1 MSLIFGML
9 ARLSTMAR
17 CAFAGDVQNLHRGV
31 ILGRGARRHEWSLA
45 GPPPLPLT

>member
-31 ILGRGARRHEWSLA
+31 ILGQVLVVTNGRWQVRHRCR
-45 GPPPLPLT
+45 